1 MTGKRLAELRFL
13 IVDDDPNM
21 CFILRAMLDRAGL
34 RNYRIEL
41 SAIAALRN
49 LTASRPDVVICDWK
63 MSPMDGIEFARRMRR
78 GRTGRERLLPIIL
91 LTSYAE
97 PERVAEARDAGVNE
111 VLVKPVSGKT
121 LLGRIQSIVCR
132 PRKFIDVTTF
142 IGPDRRRTGG
152 HAYAGTERR
161 AAPLPDPALGRRP
174 DPIEDG
180 RSAEGAATRAVA
192 EARRLGEWIN

>member
-1 MTGKRLAELRFL
+1 MTGKRLEELRFL

-21 CFILRAMLDRAGL
+21 CFILRAMLDRAGM

-41 SAIAALRN
+41 SATAALRN

-78 GRTGRERLLPIIL
+78 GRSGRERRLPVIL

-111 VLVKPVSGKT
+111 VLVKPVSAKT
-121 LLGRIQSIVCR
+121 LLGRVRSVVER
-132 PRKFIDVTTF
+132 PRQFIDVPSFT
-142 IGPDRRRTGG
+142 GPDRRRGAHP
-152 HAYAGTERR
+152 HAGPERR
-161 AAPLPDPALGRRP
+161 TSRIGDGALPSRP
-174 DPIEDG
+174 EA
-180 RSAEGAATRAVA
+180 AEGGGGAVATATRAVA
-192 EARRLGEWIN
+192 HARRVDEWSS